1 MRTQQ
6 YSQVEAIVAKYE
18 TLASDTDKVKAVK
31 KEMEDHFDLCALT
44 ELVRLNYGEQLIAR
58 IYELRAGKNVNS
70 DVKKKY
76 SEASSFY
83 IKGLLNEEEEQ
94 FLVDNFDEFVD
105 YAFEHLGPWSSIDL
119 SGLFWE
125 FSTPYRWSCLVPYLL
140 ENKSGKIFIPDSD
153 KGKEFV
159 GLNNCDITV
168 GFGFED
174 AAIRA
179 LACGLD
185 IHSYKYSDSK
195 APYPFDFADGLF
207 NAVIAD
213 IHSLKNDIQK
223 LFDEFHRIVKEG
235 GDILL
240 CVGKKVAMDEES
252 SSLRSQI
259 VGSRMLQEVILL
271 PSGNILLHCVKKS
284 HDSLVICD
292 ASNLSRRS
300 NERIVDVDS
309 FLKEVKMAELP
320 EREDNSTIRRLS
332 YEMVNED
339 ILLPAYYLHLPN
351 TGTPFSKIVTVAEDF
366 VLSDECNPSE
376 KVVTVNHLS
385 NVFTKGAFKVE
396 DLASVNLDRMRR
408 YYRVEGPAVIMA
420 VSEQNIAIGYT
431 EDSSSFLVPRNLYA
445 LKPQKGIDVK
455 YLACMLS
462 SKSVREQL
470 TRLVYGKGVSAKLA
484 FHWSDFTLFELHSEQ
499 EQQAIVQNA
508 ILEDYASQ
516 EHLMALQEKGFKH
529 AIRLRKHAL
538 SQNISAF
545 DSLFRTLEHC
555 MSEHKGVLK
564 ADEQLSPV
572 SPMTVA
578 DAMGI
583 LHSNL
588 EVISERVNHLTD
600 DQDWGVCEAIEPQQF
615 IEDYEKHHTGTEF
628 RFDHMWDF
636 FETNYFEKDVF
647 DKKTGKLVFHEGES
661 MNTAWFPRKALQQV
675 FDNIVSNARE
685 HGFTDKSRQD
695 YVIQTSWTTDGLNM
709 LIKVANNGAP
719 LPSDLNTD
727 LVLEYGYTTALNL
740 RGHAGIG
747 GGEMAEIMHKFGGDI
762 RVISTPDKKFTVTYV
777 LSMPLA
783 SIY

>member
-6 YSQVEAIVAKYE
+6 YSQVEAIVAKYK
-18 TLASDTDKVKAVK
+18 TLASNTNRVKAIE
-31 KEMEDHFDLCALT
+31 KECKENSDFYIPDDID
-44 ELVRLNYGEQLIAR
+44 RLQFGEQLIAR
-58 IYELRAGKNVNS
+58 IYELRAGKDVNS
-70 DVKKKY
+70 DVNKNY
-76 SEASSFY
+76 SRASSYY

-94 FLVDNFDEFVD
+94 YLVDNFDEFVD
-105 YAFEHLGPWSSIDL
+105 YAFEHFDTSITL
-119 SGLFWE
+119 SW
-125 FSTPYRWSCLVPYLL
+125 TYDIPYEWSCLVPYLL
-140 ENKSGKIFIPDSD
+140 ENKSGKIFIPNSD
-153 KGKEFV
+153 KGREFV
-159 GLNNCDITV
+159 GLSNCDLTV
-168 GFGFED
+168 GYGFAD

-179 LACGLD
+179 LACGLA
-185 IHSYKYSDSK
+185 IHSYKFDDSEE
-195 APYPFDFADGLF
+195 PSLSDFADGQF

-213 IHSLKNDIQK
+213 IHTPESEIQT
-223 LFDEFHRIVKEG
+223 LLDEFLRIVKDG

-240 CVGKKVAMDEES
+240 CVSKEVTLNGEFFS
-252 SSLRSQI
+252 IRSQI
-259 VGSRMLQEVILL
+259 VGSRSLQEVIML
-271 PSGNILLHCVKKS
+271 PSGNILLHCVKKC
-284 HDSLVICD
+284 HDSLVMCD
-292 ASNLSRRS
+292 VSNLTRRS
-300 NERIVDVDS
+300 NERIVDVDA
-309 FLKEVKMAELP
+309 FLKEVKMANLP
-320 EREDNSTIRRLS
+320 EREDSPIIRRYS
-332 YEMVNED
+332 YDMVNED
-339 ILLPAYYLHLPN
+339 ILLPAYYLRLPS
-351 TGTPFSKIVTVAEDF
+351 TGTPLSKIVTVAEDF
-366 VLSDECNPSE
+366 VLSDECDLSE

-396 DLASVNLDRMRR
+396 DLACVNLDRMRR

-431 EDSSSFLVPRNLYA
+431 ADSSSFLVPRNLYA
-445 LKPQKGIDVK
+445 LKPLEGIDVK
-455 YLACMLS
+455 YLASMLIS
-462 SKSVREQL
+462 NHISEQL
-470 TRLVYGKGVSAKLA
+470 TRLVFGKGISARLA
-484 FHWSDFTLFELHSEQ
+484 SHWSEYTLMELHSEH
-499 EQQAIVQNA
+499 EQQKIVQNA
-508 ILEDYASQ
+508 ILKDYAAQ
-516 EHLMALQEKGFKH
+516 EHFMVLQEKGFKH

-727 LVLEYGYTTALNL
+727 LVLEYGYTTALNQ